1 MIGESL
7 TNLDIRTHP
16 EIVFAYSPNH
26 TEMIIKVENTGKEAC
41 WAEADVHVPAKL
53 SVSPDNE
60 LLKGRVRVGI
70 IDSNETREKRMR
82 IYANKYTNPQIYRC
96 DVTLY
101 VYHKDGSIEK
111 RVEKP
116 IDIRCELK
124 KEATL

>member
-1 MIGESL
+1 MV
-7 TNLDIRTHP
+7 NLDIRTHP
-16 EIVFAYSPNH
+16 DVVFAYSSNF
-26 TEMIIKVENTGKEAC
+26 TEMIIKVDNPGEESC
-41 WAEADVHVPAKL
+41 WAEADVLVPAKL

-70 IDSNETREKRMR
+70 VSTGESREKSIR
-82 IYANKYTNPQIYRC
+82 IYANKFTNPQMYRC

-101 VYHKDGSIEK
+101 VYSKDGTIEK
-111 RVEKP
+111 RLEKP